1 MKSDSNAKNVLVDDG
16 LSKDSLI
23 KFHEYENIETI
34 NLNELRKR
42 FSTCRK
48 NYSF

>member
-34 NLNELRKR
+34 KFKRITKKIFNL
-42 FSTCRK
+42 
-48 NYSF
+48 